1 MAEQDDEKRLS
12 RRARRR
18 AEADEGEPETDDT
31 SAEAV
36 ERDTEV
42 IETTGEAAPD
52 DDAPQKL
59 SKSEKKR
66 VRQEEKSATGAVRD
80 RNKRLRAQGAEKR
93 GSKRE
98 RERHAAVARG
108 LDASEMMDDAFARSS
123 HAATQFVRK
132 HSSAL
137 QWLVVLAV
145 VGGIGFQVYSWNA
158 KKSAGATADGLMAGV
173 EAELGRV
180 GTESETPDEAAL
192 SSRPTFATDQARLE
206 AAEKAFVATQKAK
219 AGSGA
224 AILGMLGQ
232 AGVLYDQGKYDD
244 AKSLYEKV
252 QGSDLAKHDAD
263 VRLRALEGV
272 GLCLEAKSDA
282 DGALKIFQ
290 ELEKSDE
297 PGFSPLGLYHQA
309 RVHFTRG
316 DKAKAK
322 ELLTQVKE
330 KLDKEKSP
338 YMTEGYVE
346 KASRDLL
353 AIIDPSTAPAG
364 GSSYSPEQM
373 DQMRDQILK
382 DPAKLKKM
390 LEDMGKM
397 KVPGMPPTGDP
408 GGAPVPLPEP
418 MPAPPG
424 SGAP

>member
-1 MAEQDDEKRLS
+1 
-12 RRARRR
+12 
-18 AEADEGEPETDDT
+18 
-31 SAEAV
+31 
-36 ERDTEV
+36 
-42 IETTGEAAPD
+42 
-52 DDAPQKL
+52 
-59 SKSEKKR
+59 
-66 VRQEEKSATGAVRD
+66 
-80 RNKRLRAQGAEKR
+80 
-93 GSKRE
+93 
-98 RERHAAVARG
+98 
-108 LDASEMMDDAFARSS
+108 
-123 HAATQFVRK
+123 
-132 HSSAL
+132 
-137 QWLVVLAV
+137 
-145 VGGIGFQVYSWNA
+145 
-158 KKSAGATADGLMAGV
+158 MAGV
-173 EAELGRV
+173 EAGLGRV

-330 KLDKEKSP
+330 KLDKETVS
-338 YMTEGYVE
+338 YTHLRAHETVLDLVCRLLLE
-346 KASRDLL
+346 K
-353 AIIDPSTAPAG
+353 
-364 GSSYSPEQM
+364 
-373 DQMRDQILK
+373 
-382 DPAKLKKM
+382 KKTTHNTKITYANQNINM
-390 LEDMGKM
+390 QTHTYNLIH
-397 KVPGMPPTGDP
+397 T
-408 GGAPVPLPEP
+408 
-418 MPAPPG
+418 
-424 SGAP
+424 